1 MENVSGCR
9 VVLIGM
15 MGSGKSTIGRLLS
28 ESTGWPYRDNDDLL
42 FNAGGKTARELL
54 DEGGTARLRSAEDAA
69 LNLGLRSEPPCIVAV
84 AGGTILSEM
93 SRAALGEEIVVYLRT
108 APETLFERARGAT
121 HRPWLD
127 SGEEWFAAALAE
139 RSPLYESVADLTV
152 DSDRADPPAIA
163 REIREWLREVEPCAT
178 SLGSDS

>member
-28 ESTGWPYRDNDDLL
+28 ESTGWPYLDNDELL
-42 FNAGGKTARELL
+42 ATAEGKTARELL
-54 DEGGTARLRSAEDAA
+54 DEGGTARLRAAEDAA
-69 LNLGLRSEPPCIVAV
+69 LNLGLQSDAPCIVGV
-84 AGGTILSEM
+84 AGGTILSET
-93 SRAALGEEIVVYLRT
+93 SRAALGEQLVVYLRT
-108 APETLFERARGAT
+108 APGTLFERAQGAT

-127 SGEEWFAAALAE
+127 RGQDWFEAALEE
-139 RSPLYESVADLTV
+139 RNPLYESVADLIV
-152 DSDRADPPAIA
+152 DTDNADGPAIA
-163 REIREWLREVEPCAT
+163 RQIHDWLRDAQPCAT